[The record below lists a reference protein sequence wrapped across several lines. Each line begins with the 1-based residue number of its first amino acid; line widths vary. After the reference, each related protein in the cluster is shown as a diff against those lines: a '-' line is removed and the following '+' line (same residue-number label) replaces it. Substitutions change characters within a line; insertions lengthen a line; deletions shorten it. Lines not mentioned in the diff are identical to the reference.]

1 MGFLYPTGGHDL
13 PDARNHNV
21 GSQCRACGAW
31 LRWQKV
37 AGIRGLVRQVK
48 QGAEWVTV
56 EREPA
61 CAVRSRW
68 SRDQSRG

>member
-13 PDARNHNV
+13 PDARNHHL
-21 GSQCRACGAW
+21 GAKCRVCGMRI
-31 LRWQKV
+31 RWHQVPGKT
-37 AGIRGLVRQVK
+37 GLVRQIE

-61 CAVRSRW
+61 CAVRSGW
-68 SRDQSRG
+68 SRDQSRQ